1 MKQTTLDL
9 NGPILSF
16 IEQPSSASVCDSGTA
31 TFTGV
36 ATASFPSQ
44 TPTNPASNTGTLS
57 YQWYANDYG
66 ALTDGSFL
74 GATISGSGTTTLT
87 ITGADSPTISG
98 LEVSLGVDYV
108 PSAYSQPVGSAV
120 TVGTGRSTGNALNE
134 ILFSDVATLT
144 VYPTISIT
152 TQPTEQTAAQA
163 RTATFNVAATS
174 TDATQGD
181 LSYQWTANGTNLV
194 NGDTTINGG
203 IVDTASGA
211 TSTQLILSSRT
222 VGIQTISCTVSH
234 PTSCLSPIFTNTVN
248 FNVVSARAILNY
260 EEYNDSAATMIRT
273 GSQNI
278 FDGPLTLTADPNN
291 TTRAAVIYA
300 PEKGMRVRITLAASA
315 GQTRGGQGGEGGVS
329 VFEYDLLQNVEYLFK
344 LGSTS
349 APTGGTNGGGGGA
362 FFYNR
367 ARLVAACGG
376 GGGGGSNAR
385 GGFGGGMRVGGENGQ
400 GRSGGRGGQRFN
412 DGELPVYGFFPGGA
426 YCCSVNWSAPTAGRL
441 SSCTIGNY
449 YRDRVS
455 PCSDLGVQ
463 RFVGSDGPVLQSSA
477 LILRGYKSG
486 LAHRNNGGN
495 GSGAEGGGG
504 AGAYGGDAGGGSGS
518 GGGGASGY
526 SNGEPLIIST
536 QLGGNTNTN
545 AYTIIELVS

>member
-16 IEQPSSASVCDSGTA
+16 VTQPSSISVCDSGTA
-31 TFTGV
+31 TFVGV
-36 ATASFPSQ
+36 ATASFPTQ
-44 TPTNPASNTGTLS
+44 TPSNPATNTGTLS
-57 YQWYANDYG
+57 YQWYADGYG
-66 ALTDGSFL
+66 ALSDGSFL
-74 GATISGSGTTTLT
+74 GATITGSATTTLT
-87 ITGADSPTISG
+87 ITGVDSPTTSG
-98 LEVSLGVDYV
+98 INFYVGVDYV
-108 PSAYSQPVGSAV
+108 PSAYSQPSGSAV
-120 TVGTGRSTGNALNE
+120 TVGTGRSTGNAVNE
-134 ILFSDVATLT
+134 ILVSDSATLT
-144 VYPTISIT
+144 VFPTISIT
-152 TQPTEQTAAQA
+152 SQPTEQTVAQA
-163 RTATFNVAATS
+163 RTATFSVSATS
-174 TDATQGD
+174 TDTTQGD
-181 LSYQWTANGTNLV
+181 LSYQWTANGTNLSD
-194 NGDTTINGG
+194 GDTTINGG
-203 IVDTASGA
+203 IVDTASGS
-211 TSTQLILSSRT
+211 TSTQLVLSSRT
-222 VGIQTISCTVSH
+222 VGIQTVRCIVTH
-234 PTSCLSPIFTNTVN
+234 PTSCNSPIFTNTVN

-260 EEYNDSAATMIRT
+260 EEYNDSAALLIRS

-291 TTRAAVIYA
+291 PGRAAVIYA
-300 PEKGMRVRITLAASA
+300 PEKGMRVRITLAAAA
-315 GQTRGGQGGEGGVS
+315 GQSRGGQGGEGGVS
-329 VFEYDLLQNVEYLFK
+329 VFEYDLLQNTEYLFK

-349 APTGGTNGGGGGA
+349 APTGGANGGGGGA

-367 ARLVAACGG
+367 ARVVAACGG
-376 GGGGGSNAR
+376 GGAGGSNAR
-385 GGFGGGMRVGGENGQ
+385 GGFGGGMGIGGENGQ
-400 GRSGGRGGQRFN
+400 GRAGGRGGQRFGN
-412 DGELPVYGFFPGGA
+412 GELPVYGFFPGGA

-463 RFVGSDGPVLQSSA
+463 RFVGGDGQVLNSSA

-486 LAHRNNGGN
+486 VAHRNNGGN

-504 AGAYGGDAGGGSGS
+504 AGAYGGDAGGGGGS

-536 QLGGNTNTN
+536 RLGGNSNTN